1 MHPVY
6 GILKAFRNPARA
18 ALVVAGLLWF
28 LVVMLGGVLALL
40 VFASAEEFKAPNY
53 SSGGLIVVGA
63 MTLVMA
69 GFAVALPWVMAKSV
83 RRLDDSPHSIE
94 AFAGSLFV
102 FATVCGMAC
111 GMWGF
116 IAAIM
121 FSDARVF
128 LPLALLGF
136 VATLRSWPTLK
147 RLRAL
152 ETQWRAAGVLVV
164 EPDSGGQAQAR

>member
-6 GILKAFRNPARA
+6 EILKVFRHPARA
-18 ALVVAGLLWF
+18 ALVLAGLLWF
-28 LVVMLGGVLALL
+28 LVVMLGAVLALL
-40 VFASAEEFKAPNY
+40 VFASAEEFKSPNY
-53 SSGGLIVVGA
+53 SGGGLIVVGVL
-63 MTLVMA
+63 TLAMA
-69 GFAVALPWVMAKSV
+69 GFALVLPWVMAKSV
-83 RRLDDSPHSIE
+83 RRLDGSAHSIE
-94 AFAGSLFV
+94 AFVGSLFV

-111 GMWGF
+111 GTWGF

-152 ETQWRAAGVLVV
+152 ETRWRAAGVHVV
-164 EPDSGGQAQAR
+164 EPDRGGQPQAQ